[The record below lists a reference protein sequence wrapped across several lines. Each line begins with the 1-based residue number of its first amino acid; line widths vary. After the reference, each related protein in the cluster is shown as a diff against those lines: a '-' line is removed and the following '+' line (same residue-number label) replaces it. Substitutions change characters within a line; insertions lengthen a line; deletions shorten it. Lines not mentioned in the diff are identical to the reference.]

1 MIADTRSGL
10 DRRQRVEPWP
20 FPERR
25 VGERRRV
32 LAGGPAVEVG
42 GGFPWPRLLTALADP
57 WFRAF
62 AVVFVAAQLL
72 DLVTT
77 YGAIASG
84 RFQEGNPLFG
94 GAVNAHSGVVV
105 LTKLVVAL
113 GVIVVS
119 ALEISS
125 VGRRRLAVGL
135 VAVISLAGPIP
146 NLLRVAGLI

>member
-1 MIADTRSGL
+1 MTADVRTGL

-32 LAGGPAVEVG
+32 LAGVPAVEVG
-42 GGFPWPRLLTALADP
+42 GGFPWPRLLTVLADP
-57 WFRAF
+57 WFRIFA
-62 AVVFVAAQLL
+62 AVVACGQLL
-72 DLVTT
+72 DLLTT
-77 YGAIASG
+77 YYALASG
-84 RFQEGNPLFG
+84 RFQEGNPIFG
-94 GAVNAHSGVVV
+94 GAVDAHSGVVV

-113 GVIVVS
+113 GVVVVS

-135 VAVISLAGPIP
+135 VALISLAGPIP